1 MSAVKRRTENKKN
14 CRKTLTNVSEVSNE
28 EKREMLKIK
37 QASGSLQECRA
48 LNIFNMNVLKTE
60 MDPSA
65 LLPYTR
71 AGPVTN

>member
-1 MSAVKRRTENKKN
+1 
-14 CRKTLTNVSEVSNE
+14 VSEVSNE